1 MGGTMKIAVPLLVV
15 LSFSLMDA
23 VRAQELKKEFLDPV
37 PQDSRSTA
45 VKVRGG
51 ILLFLAGHT
60 ASQSRPDAD
69 LGNLDAQLKATF
81 DKIKNTLAKAGGTVD
96 DIVSMSVF
104 ITDLRLVPQFNKLTK
119 ELFKKGYPAVTF
131 IEVSHLA
138 RPQSLI
144 EIQPI
149 AVIP

>member
-1 MGGTMKIAVPLLVV
+1 MSGAPSKCLLWFNGQNFDHCTCYEALGVNHNIPHT
-15 LSFSLMDA
+15 SL
-23 VRAQELKKEFLDPV
+23 
-37 PQDSRSTA
+37 
-45 VKVRGG
+45 
-51 ILLFLAGHT
+51 
-60 ASQSRPDAD
+60 
-69 LGNLDAQLKATF
+69 
-81 DKIKNTLAKAGGTVD
+81 KNTLAKAGGTVD